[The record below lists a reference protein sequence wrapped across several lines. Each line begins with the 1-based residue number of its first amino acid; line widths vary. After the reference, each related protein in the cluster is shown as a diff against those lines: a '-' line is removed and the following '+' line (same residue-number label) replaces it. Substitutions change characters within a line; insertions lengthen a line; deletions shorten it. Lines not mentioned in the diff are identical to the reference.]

1 MEKQQQSYTEK
12 STLKNWFRSKL
23 KPTQGQFWAW
33 MDSYW
38 HKGEKLPIN
47 TIDGLGEAV
56 DGKAP
61 LVHYHEHYATND
73 ASSLA
78 DDNVLS
84 WKQKLGV
91 DDLDYVEIPT
101 ENATENS
108 HPYVVVIN
116 DEGKS
121 AKQNANDFGKVDTV
135 NEIEPDENKNVNIG
149 LDDVLSKGSITERT
163 VSFKNG
169 ETQNFDVGLLKESL
183 LFRYNDPNE
192 IKETTLSSDFS
203 IGAYQNYYWVSSTGK
218 NVVAASSVQMGFL
231 GTQPDGQIIG
241 FQFADRRNNVLRLV
255 ADINTN
261 TYETNSVKYPAKSGV
276 NALISDIQAIFNQ
289 ATNWTHS
296 LQRFSGLVSKH
307 NDATYNRLL
316 GMDANGNLNEV
327 GLPALTNEMSKA
339 TDMQKDA
346 YRLASRKTDEQYS
359 LGQPQIDIIY
369 PPVLKRQDAIV
380 TITAMGT
387 NLFINNS
394 EPNTSKV
401 VMVNVSTGQR
411 ILISNPEV
419 NQNNPSVISFRY
431 NFNDLPFGDYHLEV
445 EHNGIMN
452 IDTSKFTLVETLD
465 EMPIPILTWQS
476 VIIQNQA
483 PIPNEL
489 ISFSDNGFSFND
501 KINKPT
507 TNPSIP
513 HDLKTYV
520 IQSSKIDEL
529 KGTDFYMEIDITI
542 PFQPTNQ
549 VGQRHST
556 TSIGLCNFISDI
568 NTGNT
573 FKAGVGIGNGTA
585 RVLLLGELPKSYSNI
600 DPSGTLYIIRRGT
613 SMNMGVL
620 GKNMNMVTTYNET
633 DLMLKLLVL
642 NDFPFSPNQLI
653 SCFITKF
660 IKL

>member
-1 MEKQQQSYTEK
+1 MALENKEQIYTEK
-12 STLKNWFRSKL
+12 STLKNWFSSKL

-61 LVHYHEHYATND
+61 LVHYHEQYATND
-73 ASSLA
+73 ASSLT
-78 DDNVLS
+78 DDNVLG
-84 WKQKLGV
+84 WQQKLGV

-121 AKQNANDFGKVDTV
+121 AKRNANDFGKVDTV

-149 LDDVLSKGSITERT
+149 LKEVLDVSGYTENT
-163 VSFKNG
+163 SGN
-169 ETQNFDVGLLKESL
+169 QSL
-183 LFRYNDPNE
+183 FFSDSVL
-192 IKETTLSSDFS
+192 DFS
-203 IGAYQNYYWVSSTGK
+203 NLVENIKVQHTKDGFFYGKGITGK
-218 NVVAASSVQMGFL
+218 NINHFPSKIAYAGINWKGFSLVRYTSVENIKEANITLQANDVSGKFEHL
-231 GTQPDGQIIG
+231 LPD
-241 FQFADRRNNVLRLV
+241 
-255 ADINTN
+255 
-261 TYETNSVKYPAKSGV
+261 KSGII
-276 NALISDIQAIFNQ
+276 AHTSDIQAIFNQ
-289 ATNWTHS
+289 ATNWTNAS
-296 LQRFSGLVSKH
+296 QRFSGLVSKH
-307 NDATYNRLL
+307 NDTTYNRLL
-316 GMDANGNLNEV
+316 GMDANGYVNEV

-359 LGQPQIDIIY
+359 LGQPQVDIIY
-369 PPVLKRQDAIV
+369 PPILKRQDTLI

-394 EPNTSKV
+394 EPNASKV

-445 EHNGIMN
+445 EHNGITN
-452 IDTSKFTLVETLD
+452 IDTTKFTLVEVLD
-465 EMPIPILTWQS
+465 EMPIPTLTWNS
-476 VIIQNQA
+476 IILQDNT
-483 PIPNEL
+483 PIPTSL

-501 KINKPT
+501 KINKPSA
-507 TNPSIP
+507 NSNIP
-513 HDLKTYV
+513 HDLKTYI
-520 IQSSKIDEL
+520 IQSNKIDEL
-529 KGTDFYMEIDITI
+529 KGTDFYMEIEITV
-542 PFQPTNQ
+542 PFQPTSAI
-549 VGQRHST
+549 GLRHST
-556 TSIGLCNFISDI
+556 TSIGLTNFINDLS
-568 NTGNT
+568 TSSL
-573 FKAGVGIGNGTA
+573 FKAGVGIANGQG
-585 RVLLLGELPKSYSNI
+585 RVFLLGELPKPYAQL

-642 NDFPFSPNQLI
+642 NDFPFSHNQLI